1 MNDEIHEIIN
11 ELNSEDH
18 IIQGNAC
25 RRVIKLGPQ
34 AAGIAP
40 KLIQLTGSQWHPLA
54 DVATV
59 ALYNVGK
66 EAVPLLMQ
74 QLSKADSIQKVNII
88 HTLRRL
94 HESSEEIYPTIGGCL
109 KDDDH
114 DVSLQAAHSIAQIVY
129 DKIKQGIDIR
139 DHFFEA
145 ALSILLN
152 EGQDANNSSWILL
165 KDLKTAALI

>member
-1 MNDEIHEIIN
+1 MNDEIHDIMN

-54 DVATV
+54 DIATV
-59 ALYNVGK
+59 ALYRIGRR
-66 EAVPLLMQ
+66 AVPLLME
-74 QLSKADSIQKVNII
+74 QLSKAHSIQKVNVI

-94 HESSEEIYPTIGGCL
+94 HDHSEEIYPAIGGCL

-129 DKIKQGIDIR
+129 DKMKQGSDAR
-139 DHFFEA
+139 DHFFEVA
-145 ALSILLN
+145 VKLLKD
-152 EGQDANNSSWILL
+152 ESKLGHNSSWIIL
-165 KDLKTAALI
+165 KDLKKVGLI